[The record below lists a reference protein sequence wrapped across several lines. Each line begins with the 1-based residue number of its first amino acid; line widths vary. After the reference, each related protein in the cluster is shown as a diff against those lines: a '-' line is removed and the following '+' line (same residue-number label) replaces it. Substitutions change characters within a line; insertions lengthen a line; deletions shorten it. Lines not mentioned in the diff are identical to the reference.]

1 MFRVK
6 SPIVLAAALVLV
18 LGGLVFGL
26 PASEY
31 KENFEKT
38 VPLSPGGS
46 FSLENVNGGVSV
58 STWKENKV
66 EIKAVKTAQRTE
78 SDLKEVE
85 IKVEADGNNVM
96 VRAVWPKFPHHV
108 NVSVEFEIKVPEG
121 VMLRDVET
129 VNGAVDITGGY
140 ASVKAETTNG
150 RISVRDVS
158 GNVSLETTNGGIEVV
173 GLDGGL
179 EAETTNGGI
188 RIEGL
193 TFKGGVKAE
202 TTNGSITLG
211 LKDPAK
217 VNAFLN
223 AEVVN
228 GGIEVGFPLT
238 LSKISKKHI
247 EARLGTGG
255 QEIKLE
261 TTNGSIR
268 ITD

>member
-1 MFRVK
+1 MFKVK
-6 SPIVLAAALVLV
+6 DPAILTAALVLI

-31 KENFEKT
+31 KETFEKT

-58 STWKENKV
+58 STWKENQV
-66 EIKAVKTAQRTE
+66 EIKAVKTAQRNE

-85 IKVEADGNNVM
+85 IVVEANGNNVM
-96 VRAVWPKFPHHV
+96 VKAVWPKFPRHV
-108 NVSVEFEIKVPEG
+108 RVSVEFEIKVPEG
-121 VMLRDVET
+121 VSLRSVET
-129 VNGAVDITGGY
+129 VNGAVDLTGSY

-150 RISVRDVS
+150 RISAKDVS
-158 GNVSLETTNGGIEVV
+158 GNVSLETTNGAIEVV
-173 GLDGGL
+173 GLDGAL

-211 LKDPAK
+211 LKDPAGI
-217 VNAFLN
+217 NAVLD

-228 GGIEVGFPLT
+228 GGIEVSFPLT

-255 QEIKLE
+255 PQIKLE